1 MRKHAVEME
10 FCRHLEITPK
20 PPGVTSLDFLE
31 PTQKYA
37 LNWERA
43 PFCSLGKA
51 SQRGGHPISDSRPAA
66 AQQLS
71 TPCSLPSGRRARVP
85 TGFGFPQNIR
95 RGGPAHSSRPHPA
108 EQLRAASSA
117 ASGMLPGHE
126 NQFPWCPGV
135 SLRPMSFPSSQPG
148 DMRPRQSASS

>member
-51 SQRGGHPISDSRPAA
+51 SQGGGHPISDQA
-66 AQQLS
+66 
-71 TPCSLPSGRRARVP
+71 
-85 TGFGFPQNIR
+85 
-95 RGGPAHSSRPHPA
+95 SS
-108 EQLRAASSA
+108 SSA
-117 ASGMLPGHE
+117 AEHTMQPA
-126 NQFPWCPGV
+126 
-135 SLRPMSFPSSQPG
+135 LRKTGPSSRRVRHTAGGPSTQ
-148 DMRPRQSASS
+148 RPAPPSRAAESRLLGS